1 MIRRPPRSTLDRSS
15 AASDVYKRQVKNR
28 KAGFEYHLLDTYEC
42 GVILMGSE
50 IKSIRAGG
58 ASISEAFCAFLGN
71 ELVIRNMQINQ
82 YGTNIHFVHEPKR
95 DRKLLLHA
103 AELAKLKKKL
113 KDVGMTIIP
122 TRLFIA
128 PNGIAKIEIALAK
141 GKKMFDKRE
150 SLKAKDLSLIHISEP
165 TRPY

>member
-1 MIRRPPRSTLDRSS
+1 M
-15 AASDVYKRQVKNR
+15 ASPKIDVKNR
-28 KAGFEYHLLDTYEC
+28 KAGFEYPLLDTYEC

-150 SLKAKDLSLIHISEP
+150 SLKAKDLQRDME
-165 TRPY
+165 RD